1 MKSITSFPKKFLMY
15 FINPII
21 VKELRSRMRG
31 ARAFITLT
39 GVLTVMAIISY
50 GLYKLVIVSS
60 TWSYTPLSPQIGQ
73 TLFTSIAVF
82 EILMICMVTPAVT
95 AGAISSEH
103 EKLTYEMLLTTP
115 LRPTQILWGKLV
127 SALGYIFLLVFA
139 AIPMA
144 SLVFI
149 YGGVAP
155 RDMLK
160 ALIVLLSTAVMLGTI
175 GIFMS
180 TWLKRSGRA
189 TIASYL
195 IVLALLGVP
204 TVLYGIIGVIRQ
216 AEPPRWI
223 LVFSPINALF
233 SAIAPS
239 TSLGNSAMGMI
250 GSLGMLLGGNIG
262 NVISTDSIPR
272 PLYHYTLPLY
282 GVVTLVLYLL
292 ATRLIRPA
300 RRWNLKAKDVLIGF
314 ATVGIFILLIGI
326 GFAVSSNRYENVSIF
341 TAPTPF
347 VPVPEVQM
355 AIQVGG
361 IPVSDDEAIEIY
373 VSALQ
378 TMQQDEFLSNADIV
392 TISRQTYPE
401 PSSPELL
408 GDSDQ
413 ADLVLSENIS
423 EGITVSVENLPF
435 DLIWVDYFEQDSPED
450 TDKPE
455 KPGDILIL
463 LGTLNPMKTG
473 LIELTATI
481 YYQDHTQNLHFQLS
495 NTNGIW
501 QVIQYEGEAGIT
513 DTGGMG

>member
-1 MKSITSFPKKFLMY
+1 
-15 FINPII
+15 
-21 VKELRSRMRG
+21 
-31 ARAFITLT
+31 
-39 GVLTVMAIISY
+39 
-50 GLYKLVIVSS
+50 
-60 TWSYTPLSPQIGQ
+60 
-73 TLFTSIAVF
+73 
-82 EILMICMVTPAVT
+82 
-95 AGAISSEH
+95 
-103 EKLTYEMLLTTP
+103 
-115 LRPTQILWGKLV
+115 
-127 SALGYIFLLVFA
+127 
-139 AIPMA
+139 
-144 SLVFI
+144 
-149 YGGVAP
+149 
-155 RDMLK
+155 
-160 ALIVLLSTAVMLGTI
+160 
-175 GIFMS
+175 
-180 TWLKRSGRA
+180 
-189 TIASYL
+189 
-195 IVLALLGVP
+195 
-204 TVLYGIIGVIRQ
+204 
-216 AEPPRWI
+216 
-223 LVFSPINALF
+223 
-233 SAIAPS
+233 
-239 TSLGNSAMGMI
+239 